1 MPVFLF
7 DTLLGSKCC
16 IDEAA
21 ACHRVFTQVRGGH
34 KQHILWQ
41 LCKYLPFN
49 CLNLFRRGLKIGDI
63 STHDKQ
69 SGKDVNINCS
79 HFRLSH

>member
-1 MPVFLF
+1 MSPCLHA
-7 DTLLGSKCC
+7 SQ
-16 IDEAA
+16 
-21 ACHRVFTQVRGGH
+21 RRTQT
-34 KQHILWQ
+34 QHILWQ